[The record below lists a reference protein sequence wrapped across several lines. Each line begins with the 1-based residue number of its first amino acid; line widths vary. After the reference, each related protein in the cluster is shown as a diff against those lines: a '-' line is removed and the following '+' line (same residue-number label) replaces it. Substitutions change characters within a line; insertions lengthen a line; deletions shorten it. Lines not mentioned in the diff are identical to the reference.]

1 MHIVPWLV
9 LALAL
14 LATVIGWDLARES
27 QMRRVQTEF
36 TLRAEQATTEIRK
49 RLLAHEQVLRGGVAL
64 FGATGSASRTQW
76 RAYVERLNIAESLP
90 GVRAIGFVKVVT
102 AEEKASHIDAMR
114 SEGLTSYDIRPP
126 GARDVYAPV
135 VYLEPFSDRIPRVT
149 GFDMFTEPV
158 RRAAMERARDQG
170 LATISGEVKWVTE
183 IEQKEQ
189 KGFIMYLPVY
199 RGGAMPASVEARR
212 TEVAGYV
219 YAPFRMT
226 SLIGGMLDPKSEG
239 IDLEVFD
246 GTAPSPESLLFDLDQ
261 TPRFLDK
268 MVPGALSIL
277 STIDLNNRTWTLR
290 YEALPKFIEARDDQ
304 KPLLV
309 LVGGAL
315 VGLLLSGLVWFAT
328 RTRNTALALAEKMS
342 QNLSESERRFG
353 AIFQSAM
360 DAIISID
367 EKQVIVHFNP
377 AAERI
382 FRCTAAEALGSP
394 LTRLLPERFRV
405 AHGKHVARFGA
416 TGVSDRQMGKQ
427 SDLFGLRTNGEE
439 FPLEASI
446 SQTTELGE
454 KLYTVILR
462 DISARRLAETALRNS
477 EQRFRG
483 LVEVSPEAIYIHQQ
497 ERLVF
502 VNRAAL
508 RLFGAE
514 RADELVGK
522 SVYALFHPDS
532 EASVREAMASIAAG
546 VATVQTMERRIVRPN
561 GETRFVEVAVSVYED
576 AGERAIQEVLR
587 DVTDRHQARSELER
601 SHAELRQLSVAL
613 ESAQEEERKRIAR
626 ELHDELGQNLTVL
639 KMEISGLKP
648 KVAGGLA
655 DHASRANLI
664 ADIERMDD
672 LLNHTVYA
680 IRRISADLRPQLLDD
695 LGLVTALEA
704 LIKQVSRSS
713 QIHCSLSLDPERLSI
728 NERLATP
735 LYRIAQE
742 ALNNVVKHSQA
753 TEATLS
759 LSRDATNTLQL
770 EIRDNGKGFA
780 REERRKTASFG
791 LIGMR
796 ERVYALNGELVID
809 SRLGGGTTIR
819 VSIPDSGKTT

>member
-1 MHIVPWLV
+1 MLILPWLV
-9 LALAL
+9 FALAL
-14 LATVIGWDLARES
+14 LATGIGWDLARES
-27 QMRRVQTEF
+27 QLRRVQTEF
-36 TLRAEQATTEIRK
+36 TLRADQATTEIRK
-49 RLLAHEQVLRGGVAL
+49 RLLAYEQVLRGGVAL
-64 FGATGSASRTQW
+64 FGATGTTSRTQW
-76 RAYVERLNIAESLP
+76 RAYVERLNIAESLS
-90 GVRAIGFVKVVT
+90 GARAIGFVKVVT
-102 AEEKASHIDAMR
+102 DEDKASHIRAMR
-114 SEGLTSYDIRPP
+114 SEGLPDYDIRPP
-126 GARDVYAPV
+126 GLRDVYAPV

-158 RRAAMERARDQG
+158 RRATMERARDQG

-199 RGGAMPASVEARR
+199 SGGALPASVEARR
-212 TEVAGYV
+212 SGVAGFV

-226 SLIGGMLDPKSEG
+226 SLIGGMLDPQADG
-239 IDLEVFD
+239 IDLEIFD
-246 GTAPSPESLLFDLDQ
+246 GAAPASESLLFDLDK

-268 MVPGALSIL
+268 VLPGTLSML
-277 STIDLNNRTWTLR
+277 STIDVNNRTWTLR
-290 YEALPKFIEARDDQ
+290 YEALPKFIATRDDQ

-309 LVGGAL
+309 LAGGAL
-315 VGLLLSGLVWFAT
+315 ISLLLFGLTWFAT

-342 QNLSESERRFG
+342 ANLHESERRFG

-360 DAIISID
+360 DAIVSID
-367 EKQVIVHFNP
+367 DKQVIVHFNP
-377 AAERI
+377 AAEKI
-382 FRCTAAEALGSP
+382 FRCTAAEAIGSP
-394 LTRLLPERFRV
+394 LTRLLPERFR
-405 AHGKHVARFGA
+405 ASHASHVARFGA

-427 SDLFGLRTNGEE
+427 SDLFGLRADGEE

-462 DISARRLAETALRNS
+462 DISARKLAETALRNS

-483 LVEVSPEAIYIHQQ
+483 LVEVSPEAIYIHQH

-502 VNRAAL
+502 VNRAAS

-514 RADELVGK
+514 RAEQLVGE

-532 EASVREAMASIAAG
+532 EASVRQAMASIAAG
-546 VATVQTMERRIVRPN
+546 VSTAPTMERKIVRPD

-587 DVTDRHQARSELER
+587 DVTERHLARSELER
-601 SHAELRQLSVAL
+601 SHAELRQLSAAL
-613 ESAQEEERKRIAR
+613 ETAQEEERKRIAR

-648 KVAGGLA
+648 KVSGGLA
-655 DHASRANLI
+655 DQTSRASLI
-664 ADIERMDD
+664 SDIDRMDD
-672 LLNHTVYA
+672 LLNHTVYS
-680 IRRISADLRPQLLDD
+680 IRRMRPQLLDD

-704 LIKQVSRSS
+704 LLKQISRSS
-713 QIHCSLSLDPERLSI
+713 QIRCSLNLRPERLSI
-728 NERLATP
+728 NESLATP

-753 TEATLS
+753 TEATLTV
-759 LSRDATNTLQL
+759 SRDAANTLQL
-770 EIRDNGKGFA
+770 EVYDNGRGFA
-780 REERRKTASFG
+780 PEEQRKTASFG

-796 ERVYALNGELVID
+796 ERVYALKGELVID
-809 SRLGGGTTIR
+809 SRPAGGTTIR
-819 VSIPDSGKTT
+819 VSIPDSGKAA